1 MPACLFDVLRQ
12 FGETP
17 AMASSAPS
25 RVAGR
30 LVVRRLQQ
38 RLGAL
43 VVATALIGAS
53 VPATAIAAPSQ
64 EEIGRMYGEGQE
76 YMEQKE
82 YGRAAEVFTRLLN
95 LIEESA
101 DNKAIR
107 ESLILNILDAHM
119 QAYEGIVDADGKR
132 DVEQL
137 NEGKATLQQ
146 YYKDFQAVHG
156 DSVAVIAEI
165 QSSATK
171 LDQLLAEAKEDP
183 DDPPPPSGAV
193 TDDTKDDNVVVQPP
207 PPQPPSNAGLGF
219 IIGGVGL
226 GVLGVGAAVMIPVGS
241 ALGNDAEDK
250 YNEGQEE
257 KAAAIASGD
266 TAAEAIA
273 QNKIDDANDQGE
285 RANAVLISGAVL
297 TPLLL
302 GGAVALIIIGVK
314 KRKQASTAS
323 LRPIETLTAAPAVG
337 RDRQGA
343 NFTGFTLQGRF

>member
-1 MPACLFDVLRQ
+1 
-12 FGETP
+12 
-17 AMASSAPS
+17 MASSAPS

-30 LVVRRLQQ
+30 LVVKRLQQ

-43 VVATALIGAS
+43 VVASALIGAS

-137 NEGKATLQQ
+137 REGKATLQQ

-171 LDQLLAEAKEDP
+171 LDQLLAEAEEEDTP
-183 DDPPPPSGAV
+183 AEPPPAGV
-193 TDDTKDDNVVVQPP
+193 VKEDTKDDVVAPP
-207 PPQPPSNAGLGF
+207 PAAPPANNGLGL

-226 GVLGVGAAVMIPVGS
+226 GVLGVGTAIMIPVGS

-250 YNEGQEE
+250 YNEGQADL
-257 KAAAIASGD
+257 AAA
-266 TAAEAIA
+266 TTEAERIVAN
-273 QNKIDDANDQGE
+273 NKIQDANDEGE

-314 KRKQASTAS
+314 KRKQAMNAS
-323 LRPIETLTAAPAVG
+323 VRPIETLTAAPAVG
-337 RDRQGA
+337 RDRNGA

>member
-1 MPACLFDVLRQ
+1 
-12 FGETP
+12 
-17 AMASSAPS
+17 MASSAPS
-25 RVAGR
+25 RVARR

-43 VVATALIGAS
+43 VVATALVGAS
-53 VPATAIAAPSQ
+53 VPAMAIAAPTQ

-76 YMEQKE
+76 FMEQKE

-95 LIEESA
+95 LIDESA
-101 DNKAIR
+101 GNKAIR

-137 NEGKATLQQ
+137 REGKATLQQ

-165 QSSATK
+165 QTSATK
-171 LDQLLAEAKEDP
+171 LDQMLADATEVGSTDVVTEKPEGPVEDER
-183 DDPPPPSGAV
+183 
-193 TDDTKDDNVVVQPP
+193 TEQPP
-207 PPQPPSNAGLGF
+207 PQLQSGPTNEGLGF

-226 GVLGVGAAVMIPVGS
+226 GVLGIGTAIMIPVGS

-250 YNEGQEE
+250 YNEGQADL
-257 KAAAIASGD
+257 AAAESE
-266 TAAEAIA
+266 AERIVAN
-273 QNKIDDANDQGE
+273 NKIQDANDDGE

-302 GGAVALIIIGVK
+302 GGAVALIVIGVK
-314 KRKQASTAS
+314 KRNQSQRAA
-323 LRPIETLTAAPAVG
+323 LRPRETLTAAPAVG
-337 RDRQGA
+337 RDRLGGS
-343 NFTGFTLQGRF
+343 FTGFTLQGRF

>member
-1 MPACLFDVLRQ
+1 
-12 FGETP
+12 
-17 AMASSAPS
+17 MASSAPS

-30 LVVRRLQQ
+30 LVVKRLQQ

-43 VVATALIGAS
+43 VVASALIGAS

-137 NEGKATLQQ
+137 HEGKSTLQQ

-165 QSSATK
+165 QTSATK
-171 LDQLLAEAKEDP
+171 LDQLLAEAEEEDTP
-183 DDPPPPSGAV
+183 AEPPPAGVVNEGPKDNVVAPPPSA
-193 TDDTKDDNVVVQPP
+193 PP
-207 PPQPPSNAGLGF
+207 ANNGLGL

-226 GVLGVGAAVMIPVGS
+226 GVLGVGTAIMIPVGS

-250 YNEGQEE
+250 YNEGQADL
-257 KAAAIASGD
+257 AAA
-266 TAAEAIA
+266 TTEAERIVAD
-273 QNKIDDANDQGE
+273 NKIQDANDEGE

-314 KRKQASTAS
+314 KRKQSMNASV
-323 LRPIETLTAAPAVG
+323 RPIETLTAAPAVG
-337 RDRQGA
+337 RDRTGA